1 MRAREDRAQAT
12 VEMAVVA
19 PVLIVVGLIVYNLML
34 FVAATARFDRVAP
47 DVVIA
52 HGVSP
57 AGGEG
62 GSAAA
67 AAKRVEGELRR
78 AMGDYPV
85 EVEVRVGDGGVGD
98 GSAGG
103 AEDGADGGGTEG
115 GGTML
120 SLVGSL
126 RTYTCTMRFIPWP
139 QGISVAGV
147 SLGAPAA
154 LAHERSVTVD
164 PWRPGVVL

>member
-85 EVEVRVGDGGVGD
+85 EVEVRVGDV
-98 GSAGG
+98 
-103 AEDGADGGGTEG
+103 ADDGTEG
-115 GGTML
+115 GGPLL

>member
-1 MRAREDRAQAT
+1 MRGREDRAQAT
-12 VEMAVVA
+12 VEMAVIA

-85 EVEVRVGDGGVGD
+85 EVEVGLGGGAAGGEGD

-103 AEDGADGGGTEG
+103 EEG

-126 RTYTCTMRFIPWP
+126 RTYTCTMHFTPWP
-139 QGISVAGV
+139 QGISIAGV
-147 SLGAPAA
+147 SLGAPAV
-154 LAHERSVTVD
+154 LTHERSMTVD

>member
-85 EVEVRVGDGGVGD
+85 EVEVRVGDG
-98 GSAGG
+98 AN
-103 AEDGADGGGTEG
+103 DGAEG